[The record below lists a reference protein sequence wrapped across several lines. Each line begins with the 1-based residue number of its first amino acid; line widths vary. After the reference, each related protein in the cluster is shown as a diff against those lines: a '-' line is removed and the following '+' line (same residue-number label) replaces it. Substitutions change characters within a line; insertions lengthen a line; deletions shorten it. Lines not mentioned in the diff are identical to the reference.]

1 MDFRDPKYFINRELS
16 WLEFNQRVLDQALD
30 ESNPLLERLKFLCI
44 VSSNLDEFFEVRVA
58 GLKQQKQTHTHETG
72 PDGVS
77 ASEALARISK
87 RVRKLVDDQYACW
100 RDKLRPQLEA
110 QKITFH
116 PYENLEDEERM
127 HYDAFFDKQ
136 VYPVLTPLAIDPV
149 HPFPQLL
156 NKSLNVIVELEG
168 EDLETDIAVVQVP
181 RILPRV
187 VPYPKPQPGGE
198 EYVFLGGIIQAHVG
212 RLFKGVNVKGAHLFR
227 VTRNSNLYFD
237 EEEVQNLL
245 HAIEAELR
253 RVNRGAAVRLEV
265 QHDCPQH
272 VVLRLIELF
281 NLTEEDVFRI
291 DGPLNLTRLMPLAL
305 QIDRPDLRYKR
316 FTPNTVVSLDEESDL
331 FFHIRKGDILLHHP
345 YDNFQTVVDFLA
357 LAAEDPHVLAI
368 KQTLYRTSSDSPI
381 VLSLIEA
388 ARNGKQVTVVIELK
402 ARFDEAANIKWARAM
417 REAGVDVVYG
427 VTGLKTHAKASL
439 IVRSE
444 GDGIRRYAHLG
455 TGNYHPSTARIYT
468 DLGMLTC
475 REEVTDDLAELF
487 NLLTGVSKFTAMKEL
502 LVAPFNLHAKFV
514 ELIDAEARNAA
525 AGKPACI
532 YAKMNALIEEGVIEA
547 LYRASAAG
555 VKVRLMVRG
564 MCALKPGVKGVSEN
578 IEVRSIVGRFLEH
591 SRIYRFENGGD
602 PKIYLGSS
610 DWMQRN
616 LFRRVE
622 TVFPIITPGM
632 RQHVDEIMEWFWK
645 DTVKS
650 RVMRSD
656 GTYHPLKA
664 EGEPFDAQAEF
675 LAEARRRRQARIAAS
690 PTDI

>member
-30 ESNPLLERLKFLCI
+30 EANPLLERLKFLCI

-77 ASEALARISK
+77 ASEALARISD

-100 RDKLRPQLEA
+100 RDKLKPQLEA

-116 PYENLEDEERM
+116 PYERLQDEERA
-127 HYDAFFDKQ
+127 HFDEFFEKQ

-187 VPYPKPQPGGE
+187 VPYPKRQPGGE
-198 EYVFLGGIIQAHVG
+198 EYVFLGGIIQAHVEQ
-212 RLFKGVNVKGAHLFR
+212 LFKGVTVKGAHLFR
-227 VTRNSNLYFD
+227 VTRNSNLYYD

-265 QHDCPQH
+265 EHKCPEH
-272 VVLRLIELF
+272 VVQRLTDLF
-281 NLTEEDVFRI
+281 NLTDEDVFRI

-316 FTPNTVVSLDEESDL
+316 FSPNTVVSLEQESDL

-381 VLSLIEA
+381 AQSLIEA

-427 VTGLKTHAKASL
+427 MTGLKTHAKASL
-439 IVRSE
+439 VVRSE

-468 DLGMLTC
+468 DLGLFTC
-475 REEVTDDLAELF
+475 REDVTTDLAELF
-487 NLLTGVSKFTAMKEL
+487 NLLTGVSKFTGMKQL
-502 LVAPFNLHAKFV
+502 LVAPFNLHAKFI
-514 ELIDAEARNAA
+514 ELIDTETRNAL
-525 AGKPACI
+525 AGRPAGI

-591 SRIYRFENGGD
+591 SRIYCFENDGD
-602 PKIYLGSS
+602 PKIYLGSA

-622 TVFPIITPGM
+622 TIFPVVSPGM
-632 RQHVDEIMEWFWK
+632 RTHVQEIMEWFWR
-645 DTVKS
+645 DNVKA
-650 RVMRSD
+650 RTMKSD
-656 GTYHPLKA
+656 GAYVPIRTK
-664 EGEPFDAQAEF
+664 EDPFDAQTAF
-675 LAEARRRRQARIAAS
+675 LDEARRRREARLAAAQQ
-690 PTDI
+690 